1 VRAHRGVRGCTV
13 GVGVRV
19 GVGLSR
25 DGRTRGVRRAEC
37 CDLLCTLAPRSYL
50 TADSRAPLASL
61 WMFNMSYEHHEMPP
75 IYWADNNDYSDS
87 STGLD
92 ATGANMDDDSTL
104 VA

>member
-1 VRAHRGVRGCTV
+1 
-13 GVGVRV
+13 
-19 GVGLSR
+19 
-25 DGRTRGVRRAEC
+25 
-37 CDLLCTLAPRSYL
+37 
-50 TADSRAPLASL
+50 
-61 WMFNMSYEHHEMPP
+61 MFNMSYEHHEMPP